1 MRLSVPPIRIPA
13 QWQRALPVFML
24 LLFGLLLL
32 YRATGLAMVEIWDR
46 SETFAHAFVVPP
58 ITLWLIWRKRAELA
72 LLTPRAAP
80 VFLLPMAGFALLWLI
95 GDLAIVNAA
104 MQFGLT
110 GMLVLL
116 VPTVLGWPVARAIA
130 FPLGFL
136 FFAVPFGEFAMPM
149 LMQWTAHFT
158 VAALRLSGI
167 PVYQEGLQ
175 FVIPSGNWSVVEAC
189 SGIRYLMA
197 SVMVGTL
204 FAYLNY
210 RSIKR
215 RWIFVGVAFLLP
227 LVANWLRAYM
237 IVMLGHLS
245 SNTIATGADHLVYGW
260 AFFGVIMLVMFMVG
274 ARWAEPDAPE
284 PVAIR
289 QPRAVAAPGRA
300 WPTVAALALLL
311 LAPLLLVERMNS
323 PTGVD
328 LAARSGPDIAAA
340 GWLPGTVPG
349 ASFKPNFESPA
360 AELQASYERDGKGV
374 GLYVGYYRNQRVD
387 SKLISSNN
395 MLVLS
400 KDKVW
405 TRAVGDTVQDDQGRT
420 LRTAELRSAA
430 LGDEFDGG
438 RLRVWQ
444 IYWVNGHL
452 TASDWQAKLYGL
464 LGRLLGQGDAAA
476 VLVMYTPKSVAGA
489 DDALLAAFWRDNRDK
504 LDAWLRQMDRA
515 PEAQLATKINEQGNS
530 R

>member
-1 MRLSVPPIRIPA
+1 MRLSVPPISIPA
-13 QWQRALPVFML
+13 PWQRALPLFL
-24 LLFGLLLL
+24 LLLLGVLLL
-32 YRATGLAMVEIWDR
+32 YRGTGLAMVEIWDR

-58 ITLWLIWRKRAELA
+58 ISLWLIWRKRAELA

-80 VFLLPMAGFALLWLI
+80 LFLLPMAGFALLWLI
-95 GDLAIVNAA
+95 GELAVVNAA

-110 GMLVLL
+110 GMLVFL

-136 FFAVPFGEFAMPM
+136 FFAVPFGEFVMPQ
-149 LMQWTAHFT
+149 LMQFTAFFT
-158 VAALRLSGI
+158 VGALRLSGI

-175 FVIPSGNWSVVEAC
+175 FIIPSGTWSVVEAC

-215 RWIFVGVAFLLP
+215 RWLFVGVAFILP

-245 SNTIATGADHLVYGW
+245 GNTIATGADHLIYGW
-260 AFFGVIMLVMFMVG
+260 VFFGIIMLVMFMVG
-274 ARWAEPDAPE
+274 ARWAEPDE
-284 PVAIR
+284 PVPEAIT
-289 QPRAVAAPGRA
+289 QPSDVAPAGRH
-300 WPTVAALALLL
+300 WPTLAALVLLL
-311 LAPLLLVERMNS
+311 IAPLLLAQRMNS
-323 PTGVD
+323 ATAIE
-328 LAARSGPDIAAA
+328 LAALSAPDFAASG
-340 GWLPGTVPG
+340 WSPGDASF
-349 ASFKPNFESPA
+349 ASFKPNFETPA
-360 AELQASYERDGKGV
+360 TELQASYQRDGKGV

-400 KDKVW
+400 TDKVW
-405 TRAVGDTVQDDQGRT
+405 SRIGGDAVHDDQGRT
-420 LRTAELRSAA
+420 LATAELRSAA
-430 LGDEFDGG
+430 LGDESAGR

-452 TASDWQAKLYGL
+452 TSSDWQAKLYGL

-476 VLVMYTPKSVAGA
+476 VLVMYAPKSVAGA

-515 PEAQLATKINEQGNS
+515 AEGQLKNNVNEQGTT